1 MIWKNEYTQSKVFD
15 GERVWRSERI
25 AEWLPRRGELLRSR
39 QQLLVIRT
47 QFKKKAWCQQTA
59 ISLFHLQNLI
69 AMSGTTVLCKERV
82 FCEACTNAPWKEMDE
97 RSSQAQ
103 GEMRTE
109 RISGYK
115 EVDVEKKNSAC
126 SYAALNLEEKLIE
139 GGRGAE
145 ADGI

>member
-1 MIWKNEYTQSKVFD
+1 
-15 GERVWRSERI
+15 
-25 AEWLPRRGELLRSR
+25 
-39 QQLLVIRT
+39 
-47 QFKKKAWCQQTA
+47 
-59 ISLFHLQNLI
+59 
-69 AMSGTTVLCKERV
+69 
-82 FCEACTNAPWKEMDE
+82 MDE